1 MADYSKK
8 NLKQKLLKNDQM
20 IDDQGKQLNDIERNL
35 KETENI
41 GIAITGNLKDQR
53 VKLENSNET
62 VRIHIFLNI
71 YPSSNRSKTRI
82 TL

>member
-62 VRIHIFLNI
+62 VRIYIFLYI
-71 YPSSNRSKTRI
+71 YTSSNRSKTRI